1 MENEEKIRIDTLE
14 KRTNRLESVYIVYS
28 GSATAENRSHWKTEW
43 YRVLYGISDKE

>member
-1 MENEEKIRIDTLE
+1 MKNEENIKIETLE
-14 KRTNRLESVYIVYS
+14 KTTNRLESIYIVYS